1 MATDR
6 AELEGMVAEANR
18 ARRAGKVVDAAVVA
32 ALDDP
37 DRRLVAYGTLRPGEV
52 NEHVLADARGTWSS
66 ATVTGELATWH
77 GYPMLRPGGSS
88 GAIVVMVL
96 ASADL
101 TGLWSRLDRF
111 EGPAYRREW
120 IVYEVDDVPFVGS
133 VYVAR

>member
-6 AELEGMVAEANR
+6 AELEGMVAEANG

-52 NEHVLADARGTWSS
+52 NEHVLTAARGTWSS
-66 ATVTGELATWH
+66 ATVAGELGTWH

-88 GAIVVMVL
+88 DAIAVMVF

-101 TGLWSRLDRF
+101 PDLWPSLDRF
-111 EGPAYRREW
+111 EGPAYRRQW
-120 IVYEVDDVPFVGS
+120 IVYECDGVPAVGS